1 METPDTLQQAIVWFS
16 DFEHCRQFMMELRWP
31 DGVVKCPTCGSTEVY
46 FTKSRRIWQCK
57 EKHAKV
63 TILTVPFLL
72 LATPRGEPTAE
83 LTSAMRSIHDA
94 FNASGPTSCA
104 ASRLLP

>member
-1 METPDTLQQAIVWFS
+1 
-16 DFEHCRQFMMELRWP
+16 MMRRRK
-31 DGVVKCPTCGSTEVY
+31 VHR
-46 FTKSRRIWQCK
+46 KSREGCVQCK